1 MLQADAQRIAT
12 AIEERMNKDRPTG
25 QEITATVE
33 AHSQRPSFAAPG
45 GGRPTFFWYQ
55 IQIADS
61 ARVALLDLDQAS
73 TLLDDMEP
81 DWDPDRLFDVI
92 RSRGLPIEDAS

>member
-1 MLQADAQRIAT
+1 MLQADAQRIAV

-25 QEITATVE
+25 QGITATVE

-45 GGRPTFFWYQ
+45 GGRPTFIWYQ
-55 IQIADS
+55 IQITDS